1 MEFGEDSLG
10 SSKPGERPHRGPD
23 YVLGSSDKVLM
34 GPASKTPPT
43 HRGSEGQDQASTL
56 QSTPS
61 SAVEVDSSTTGS
73 RFLGSMGSP
82 EDRDRIREY
91 RPPEDLM
98 GSEGG
103 VETMGQA
110 SSPQTSLAD
119 IASMGGVVGRAHQ
132 QYHSLSSQQT
142 RPLS

>member
-23 YVLGSSDKVLM
+23 YVLGSSDKVSM

-43 HRGSEGQDQASTL
+43 HRGSEGNDQASTL

-73 RFLGSMGSP
+73 RFLGSMESP
-82 EDRDRIREY
+82 EGPDRIREY

-98 GSEGG
+98 RSEGG
-103 VETMGQA
+103 VEAIGQA
-110 SSPQTSLAD
+110 SSPQILAD
-119 IASMGGVVGRAHQ
+119 IASKGGVVGHE
-132 QYHSLSSQQT
+132 HPCS
-142 RPLS
+142 